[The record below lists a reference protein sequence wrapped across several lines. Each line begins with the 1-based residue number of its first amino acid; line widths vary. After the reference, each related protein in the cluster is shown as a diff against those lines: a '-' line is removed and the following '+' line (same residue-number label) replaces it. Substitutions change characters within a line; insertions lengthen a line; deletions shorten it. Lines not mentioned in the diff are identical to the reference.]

1 MSHPPPPP
9 PPGADRNG
17 AFFQQMKQDKI
28 DKEREEQQK
37 LRERIAN
44 MTEEEKQ
51 QYEADKIEAAIQDKK
66 KGKHLKL
73 NILEKLFFNYAIHEN
88 LMI

>member
-1 MSHPPPPP
+1 
-9 PPGADRNG
+9 
-17 AFFQQMKQDKI
+17 MKQDKI
-28 DKEREEQQK
+28 AKEREEQRK

-66 KGKHLKL
+66 KGKHLKAL
-73 NILEKLFFNYAIHEN
+73 ARSSGGKKKNDNHRSCNNRCRRQGHCCFL
-88 LMI
+88 